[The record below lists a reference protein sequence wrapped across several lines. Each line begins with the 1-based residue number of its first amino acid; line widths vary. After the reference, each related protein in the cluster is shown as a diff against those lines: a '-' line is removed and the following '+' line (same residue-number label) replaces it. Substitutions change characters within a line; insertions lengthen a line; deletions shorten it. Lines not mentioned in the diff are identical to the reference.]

1 MIDIVAFITA
11 RLDEDELAAL
21 AAPGPQWDG
30 GDGYLGVVDG
40 QDLVWGN
47 HTEGYIDAEASTHIA
62 RHDPARVLRDVE
74 ANRRLLDL
82 HGQSEP
88 DGHDGSGYR
97 FACSHC
103 DQTVPC
109 ASLRLL
115 GAPYSDHPGWR
126 EEWRP

>member
-74 ANRRLLDL
+74 AKRSML
-82 HGQSEP
+82 
-88 DGHDGSGYR
+88 GHLEAEVADDETDVAAR
-97 FACSHC
+97 W
-103 DQTVPC
+103 
-109 ASLRLL
+109 LL
-115 GAPYSDHPGWR
+115 GHLAAPYSDHPDFR